1 MSETKST
8 SKFNDSNWLE
18 NKNLKRIV
26 MRNKGLI

>member
-8 SKFNDSNWLE
+8 SKFNDPKWLE
-18 NKNLKRIV
+18 NMKLRRIV